1 MVTSNGVKKI
11 IIIIVLLLLV
21 GGGGYYLYQK
31 NQAKAPSD
39 GQDFLNQQSGTY
51 SLPDGQ
57 ASSSADTVNSANQ
70 PGAVTPN
77 TQQGTFSSGEEN
89 IVAPDIQVWQIEYD
103 GAQFNPKSLNIKF
116 GDYVIFKNLGTQEF
130 WPASDPHPDHTGYAG
145 FDARKPIATEGK
157 YQFQFMQAG
166 SWGFHDHLNPSA
178 TGVINVAR

>member
-1 MVTSNGVKKI
+1 MKKTI
-11 IIIIVLLLLV
+11 ITIVILLLV

-31 NQAKAPSD
+31 NQAKAPET
-39 GQDFLNQQSGTY
+39 GQDVLNQQSDKST
-51 SLPDGQ
+51 LPDGQ
-57 ASSSADTVNSANQ
+57 GSSNSDVENNPNQ
-70 PGAVTPN
+70 QNLTTSN

-103 GAQFNPKSLNIKF
+103 GAQFNPKVLNIKF

-145 FDARKPIATEGK
+145 FDAGEPIAAEGK

-166 SWGFHDHLNPSA
+166 SWGFHNHLNPSA